1 MENMQTSK
9 KEKKHIVLFLVI
21 LNVLVLLFMMFG
33 QAPIYETDDDFTLA
47 GIASGAQGEP
57 SPYMIFCNIV
67 LGWLL
72 VALYSVFP
80 SVAWY
85 PIVIIIF
92 TFLAFLALGYAL
104 MRKAGPLLGGSAY
117 TLFLLTFSKSF
128 YLAISFTRAA
138 ALAAVAGYVLLFY
151 YVNKREEESR
161 WLCALSA
168 ALLVFASLLRWSSFL
183 MVSAFA
189 FVVGVYE
196 VFIRGGR
203 RPLRSLFAERK
214 AYIVTFAVL
223 LAGVFAL
230 QGLHQAVYHISPEWR
245 DYSEYN
251 EIRSELF
258 DYGLPD
264 YERNRDALQELG
276 ITENDFTMMSS
287 WTFADAEHLDLD
299 TMRAIRD
306 MRRSTPLSFG
316 HIKKFIKALP
326 KRFSDPLFAW
336 ACMPVLLYLLTAKRR
351 NWFLM
356 AAFVTIAGGEL
367 FYLFFKGREVMRV
380 LIGIYI
386 SLACFSLYC
395 MDRENLQWKDTPLA
409 AKRLAPVL
417 CGFVGIAV
425 LMNSTVYFQ
434 LADKSGGVSEEPRKS
449 MLEMNQTDNLYLCDA
464 YNTPYLPLS
473 YRVFDVVDDNIFK
486 NFYYLGGWTTY
497 SPLTDKRLA
506 NHGVTSTFRA
516 LAEREDVFLVDKGN
530 VRSKAAYIRE
540 HYAKEISWGI
550 YDEFCSA
557 HIIAYSRNFDDVRE
571 GDEAELVSVVCQPIE
586 GRDEQYFWFSGE
598 VMKTPEWAETM
609 YLELTQADGKRHTYR
624 VKPVPAA
631 ENSDV
636 VQFTVGVFKED
647 ELQPGEVQAR
657 VILRGQDAMVY
668 AQGEMAVTVQ

>member
-1 MENMQTSK
+1 MEDIQARKN
-9 KEKKHIVLFLVI
+9 EKKHIFLFLVI

-33 QAPIYETDDDFTLA
+33 QSPAYETDDDFTLA
-47 GIASGAQGEP
+47 GIVSGAQGEA

-72 VALYSVFP
+72 FALYSIFP

-85 PIVIIIF
+85 PIVLIVF
-92 TFLAFLALGYAL
+92 TFLAFLALGYAF
-104 MRKAGPLLGGSAY
+104 MRKAGPLLGGSVY

-128 YLAISFTRAA
+128 YLVISFTRVA
-138 ALAAVAGYVLLFY
+138 ALAAAAGYVLLFY

-168 ALLVFASLLRWSSFL
+168 VLLVFASLLRWSCFL
-183 MVSAFA
+183 MVSLFA

-196 VFIRGGR
+196 VFIQGGK
-203 RPLRSLFAERK
+203 RPLRNIFTERR

-230 QGLHQAVYHISPEWR
+230 QGLHQAVYHISPGWR
-245 DYSEYN
+245 DYTEYN
-251 EIRSELF
+251 NIRSELF

-264 YERNRDALQELG
+264 YQKNREALQELG

-299 TMRAIRD
+299 TMRAIHD
-306 MRRSTPLSFG
+306 MKSGRTLTLG
-316 HIKKFIKALP
+316 AIKSFIKALP
-326 KRFSDPLFAW
+326 KRFLDPLFTW
-336 ACMPVLLYLLTAKRR
+336 ACVPVLLYLLTAKRR
-351 NWFLM
+351 NWFL
-356 AAFVTIAGGEL
+356 AIAFVLIAGVEL
-367 FYLFFKGREVMRV
+367 FYLHFMGRNVLRV

-386 SLACFSLYC
+386 CLACFPLYC
-395 MDRENLQWKDTPLA
+395 MDRTNLSWKDTPMT
-409 AKRLAPVL
+409 AKRMTPIL
-417 CGFVGIAV
+417 CGFVGVA
-425 LMNSTVYFQ
+425 LLLNNTVYFQ

-497 SPLTDKRLA
+497 SPLTDQRLA
-506 NHGVTSTFRA
+506 KHGVTSTFRA

-530 VRSKAAYIRE
+530 IRSKAAYIRE

-586 GRDEQYFWFSGE
+586 GRDEQYFWFAGE
-598 VMKTPEWAETM
+598 VVNVPEWAETM
-609 YLELTQADGKRHTYR
+609 YLELTEADGKRHTYR
-624 VKPVPAA
+624 VKPVPVA
-631 ENSDV
+631 ENPDT

-647 ELQPGEVQAR
+647 ELQAGNVQAR
-657 VILRGQDAMVY
+657 VVLRGRETAY
-668 AQGEMAVTVQ
+668 AQGKTAVTVQ